1 MEKENTTELT
11 VEQIKQVERL
21 MKLTLDL
28 LKKQAVEKG
37 LELDQKFLANA
48 TKKDLATLLVLSEEE
63 PKIGEG
69 EEESLPQDDE
79 SYGEPT
85 PNLPP
90 MPEPVAPSVD
100 YIAEQSVKEGSST
113 AHASLSPEERK
124 VKEELLK
131 EPRVSIMIP
140 LEMGEKAGATMS
152 VTLNGYRLNIQKNV
166 MVSVPR
172 TIAEMI
178 AERLQIQLGTGAIA
192 LEREV
197 SIHKSAESSDAL
209 N

>member
-1 MEKENTTELT
+1 
-11 VEQIKQVERL
+11 

-48 TKKDLATLLVLSEEE
+48 TKKDIATLLVLSEEE
-63 PKIGEG
+63 PKMGEG

-79 SYGEPT
+79 SYGELT
-85 PNLPP
+85 PSLPP
-90 MPEPVAPSVD
+90 MPIAPRMD
-100 YIAEQSVKEGSST
+100 YISEQAVKEGSST

-166 MVSVPR
+166 VVSVPR

-197 SIHKSAESSDAL
+197 SINKSAESSDAL